1 MLSSIGLL
9 PKGLTVHTQ
18 SWRLFQGYLKKKKK
32 PNKCKEPLTLPP
44 LSTSQSSQKK
54 ILHRK
59 GWAELISVMLVIF
72 SRDDI
77 CCEKKKKDEK
87 L

>member
-18 SWRLFQGYLKKKKK
+18 GWRLFQGYLKKK

-77 CCEKKKKDEK
+77 CCEKKKKKYEK